1 MSEDH
6 SFLRGS
12 AVTIALGIIAAGVV
26 GFPPGSIEASG
37 VYVLFLIM
45 AILQASPSV
54 SGSSTLSIMGLVAIG
69 YGITIIAFGSVG
81 AIASLWI
88 VVGFV
93 TIVATHLYYK

>member
-12 AVTIALGIIAAGVV
+12 AVTIALGVIAAGVV
-26 GFPPGSIEASG
+26 GFPPASIEASG
-37 VYVLFLIM
+37 IYVLFLTM

-54 SGSSTLSIMGLVAIG
+54 SGSSTLRIMGLMAIG
-69 YGITIIAFGSVG
+69 YGVFILAFGSVG

-88 VVGFV
+88 VVGVV
-93 TIVATHLYYK
+93 TVVATRLYYR